1 MLQEDKMLFF
11 IQKSGKISKES
22 LEEEFGSS
30 WEATYRT
37 LRDKYMIKATSRYI
51 PEGDRTG
58 FTDLSGNVD
67 LTSKGEA
74 KLKDYVDEQKQKI
87 IEQYRKVNMKDL
99 VLTDAGNRIL
109 RALYKEY
116 KRRKK
121 AKQREVSARYFGDE
135 NELQQLL
142 FSDDDASEIGNAC
155 WYLCRKGL
163 LDVSPGDDMANE
175 ISFTDDGIAYMEN
188 SVTRKSEHGIDLL
201 GKLKP

>member
-87 IEQYRKVNMKDL
+87 IE
-99 VLTDAGNRIL
+99 
-109 RALYKEY
+109 
-116 KRRKK
+116 
-121 AKQREVSARYFGDE
+121 
-135 NELQQLL
+135 
-142 FSDDDASEIGNAC
+142 
-155 WYLCRKGL
+155 
-163 LDVSPGDDMANE
+163 
-175 ISFTDDGIAYMEN
+175 
-188 SVTRKSEHGIDLL
+188 
-201 GKLKP
+201 

>member
-1 MLQEDKMLFF
+1 MLQEDKMLLF
-11 IQKSGKISKES
+11 IQQSGQTSKES

-30 WEATYRT
+30 WEAKYRA
-37 LRDKYMIKATSRYI
+37 LRDKYLIKATSRYI
-51 PEGDRTG
+51 PEGYRAG
-58 FTDLSGNVD
+58 FTDLLGTLE

-74 KLKDYVDEQKQKI
+74 KLKDYVDEQQQKK
-87 IEQYRKVNMKDL
+87 IEQYREVNMKDL

-121 AKQREVSARYFGDE
+121 AKQPEGTARVFGDQ

-142 FSDDDASEIGNAC
+142 FPKDDATEIGNIC
-155 WYLCRKGL
+155 WYISSKSL
-163 LDVSPGDDMANE
+163 LDVSRGDDKAND
-175 ISFTDDGIAYMEN
+175 ITFTDDGIAYMEN
-188 SVTRKSEHGIDLL
+188 SLTRKIERGIGLF

>member
-1 MLQEDKMLFF
+1 MLQKDKMLFF

-58 FTDLSGNVD
+58 FTDLSGNVE

-188 SVTRKSEHGIDLL
+188 SVTRKIEHVIDLL
-201 GKLKP
+201 GILKP